1 MPAADTKAI
10 RTYCQDGFSFPSTWK
25 APLMWRAFF
34 LALGIYACIF
44 GAECM
49 VIESYV
55 MASES
60 AVPAQQTSLFQ
71 ASGSPTISTREWKPP
86 EWAPWSLLSTG
97 AIVILYSLTLNRPG

>member
-1 MPAADTKAI
+1 
-10 RTYCQDGFSFPSTWK
+10 
-25 APLMWRAFF
+25 MWRAFF

-49 VIESYV
+49 VVESYV

-60 AVPAQQTSLFQ
+60 SPPPQQTSLFQ
-71 ASGSPTISTREWKPP
+71 PSTGPMVTKREWRPP